1 HPGAHTSA
9 TVRATF
15 VIDPEGVIRAI
26 IWYPMNVGR
35 NVDELLR
42 LVTAL
47 QTSDKSDV
55 FTREGWRP
63 GDPVLVPPPLVARN
77 GKGTATAGQTDWYF
91 RLEPANGGDEAE
103 KAAGRAARP
112 SRRDLGNPQAPRQPA
127 AAADCL
133 PSLRGRVCGE
143 RN

>member
-1 HPGAHTSA
+1 MTQGWQIGIFVIFPPICDPGVRINPSDGGPRVTSA

-15 VIDPEGVIRAI
+15 VIDPEGMIRVI

-35 NVDELLR
+35 SVDELLR

-55 FTREGWRP
+55 FMPEGWRP

-77 GKGTATAGQTDWYF
+77 GKGAAPTAGQTDWYF
-91 RLEPANGGDEAE
+91 RLEPAHG
-103 KAAGRAARP
+103 
-112 SRRDLGNPQAPRQPA
+112 
-127 AAADCL
+127 
-133 PSLRGRVCGE
+133 
-143 RN
+143 